1 MRWSKEHAAVAELA
15 AVVAED
21 LEIEGMQ
28 LVAQTIG
35 ALALCIGQ
43 GRMILRDDVIPGW
56 AKEQTETRV
65 DEMISETLDT
75 LRAMQT
81 PREDDHGWN

>member
-1 MRWSKEHAAVAELA
+1 MKWSKEHAAVAELA

-56 AKEQTETRV
+56 AKEQTEDRV
-65 DEMISETLDT
+65 DAMIADTLET
-75 LRAMQT
+75 LRAMQA
-81 PREDDHGWN
+81 PQEDEHGWN